1 MANTGGD
8 SRGSQGFQMLIMH
21 SCGMTELD
29 DVRIVTASAYAG
41 MMAPLTR
48 LPSTACSLTGDTD
61 TDDETRHLSRLS
73 LEALDGVRRRWRLE
87 DLGRLADFV
96 PKVVALAPV
105 DLRPVVVIPPRV
117 NAAWEDAAR
126 SWPEHIRLLGPPARE
141 LAVLADDKVFVRDE
155 LRRLGVPV
163 PDSVV
168 VAAGDLFGAARWVA
182 RRLGTP
188 FVAQAPQGA
197 GGRGTYLVDSE
208 RQLAAAV
215 RECPQVDR
223 WLLSRYAG
231 DVTINVAGVVHADG
245 AEVMPASV
253 QASGIGEV
261 GAGYGAY
268 CGSDFGAVAALAPG
282 ILEPAY
288 GFARQIGEWLHD
300 RGHRGIFGADVA
312 VSGED
317 LAFLEVNPR
326 VQGSSWLLSGLQQRS
341 GRPECLVQ
349 HAGALL
355 GAGGPVQPASV
366 PADLGAGAHLL
377 VRWTGPAAVAR
388 SVPTA
393 GTYPIR
399 SMGSTVTVT
408 GVPRTGTLLA
418 PGAIVA
424 RLESTDSLAG
434 PTGSALRPEVADF
447 VQGLRSAFEVSAVPE
462 GLLR

>member
-1 MANTGGD
+1 
-8 SRGSQGFQMLIMH
+8 MLIMH
-21 SCGMTELD
+21 SCEMTELD

-61 TDDETRHLSRLS
+61 TDDDTRHLSRLS
-73 LEALDGVRRRWRLE
+73 LEALDGFRRRWRLE

-105 DLRPVVVIPPRV
+105 DPRPVVVIPPRV
-117 NAAWEDAAR
+117 NTAWEEAAR
-126 SWPEHIRLLGPPARE
+126 SWPEHIRLLGPPAGE
-141 LAVLADDKVFVRDE
+141 LARLADDKVFVREE

-168 VAAGDLFGAARWVA
+168 VAAADLFGAARWLA
-182 RRLGTP
+182 RRLGAP

-208 RQLAAAV
+208 RALAAAV
-215 RECPQVDR
+215 RACPQVDR
-223 WLLSRYAG
+223 WLVSRYAG
-231 DVTINVAGVVHADG
+231 DVTINVAGVVHAGG

-253 QASGIGEV
+253 QSSGIAEV

-282 ILEPAY
+282 ILDAAY
-288 GFARQIGEWLHD
+288 GFARRIGGWLHE

-312 VSGED
+312 VSGEE

-326 VQGSSWLLSGLQQRS
+326 IQGSSWLLSRLQRRS

-349 HAGALL
+349 HARALL
-355 GAGGPVQPASV
+355 GASEPRVSAPI
-366 PADLGAGAHLL
+366 PTDPDPGAHLL

-393 GTYPIR
+393 GPYPIR
-399 SMGSTVTVT
+399 STGSTVTVT
-408 GVPRTGTLLA
+408 GVPRTGSLLA

-424 RLESTDSLAG
+424 RLDSTDSLAE
-434 PTGSALRPEVADF
+434 PTGLALRPEVAAF
-447 VQGLRSAFEVSAVPE
+447 LQGLRSAFEVSAVPE
-462 GLLR
+462 GVLR